1 MSKEIESKDFKW
13 ASSFYLSQDL
23 PKDWDVMEDDKLFST
38 LEELA
43 WQPFE
48 YCDGESIYKE
58 IESLSSSVR
67 TYIKQ
72 ENKNMSNTYGVVYSP
87 DNIYTMKEC
96 EVCRDYGFILSND
109 QDDKN
114 DLQRCDTCNEFKSD
128 EEAKQFVLKF
138 INKGGQQ

>member
-1 MSKEIESKDFKW
+1 MTKQTEDKDFEW

-48 YCDGESIYKE
+48 YWDGESIYKE

-72 ENKNMSNTYGVVYSP
+72 ENK
-87 DNIYTMKEC
+87 
-96 EVCRDYGFILSND
+96 
-109 QDDKN
+109 
-114 DLQRCDTCNEFKSD
+114 
-128 EEAKQFVLKF
+128 
-138 INKGGQQ
+138 